1 MFSLEQALKV
11 LLKLTIIGG
20 GSGVARYQHNIMSL
34 PKRFSVGPEY
44 LSNAAAQ
51 QVAHYCV
58 TQPPGGDDSE
68 ARPLYTRTLARVG
81 EGGEY
86 KKPPCCG

>member
-51 QVAHYCV
+51 QIAHHGV
-58 TQPPGGDDSE
+58 SQPLRCNNPE
-68 ARPLYTRTLARVG
+68 AGALCARTLAG
-81 EGGEY
+81 IG
-86 KKPPCCG
+86 